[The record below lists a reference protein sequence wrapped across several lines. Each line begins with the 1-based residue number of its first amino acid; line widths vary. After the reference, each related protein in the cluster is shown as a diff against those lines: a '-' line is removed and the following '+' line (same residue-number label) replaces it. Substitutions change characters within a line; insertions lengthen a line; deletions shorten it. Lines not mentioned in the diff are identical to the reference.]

1 MAAGLANTRPPH
13 TRNTRPMRRRYAS
26 TGSRSSRTS
35 RSGCG
40 TAGSVHPAIGPHIP
54 GRALAARAC
63 ALYARGMERIV
74 HVCNGDSTDDSL
86 SLADLPGEIRVWADA
101 LDQGPVLPVSDD
113 EHWRLRGEFWAARGF
128 PGGAERLAEWDRGVD
143 EAAAAE
149 ELILWFEHDLFDQL
163 ALIRLLARLARRGLP
178 QQLTIVSIDRHP
190 EIPNFLG
197 LGELKPEQL
206 AELWPRRTPLSR
218 DAIDEAITA
227 WIAVT
232 AADPRALP
240 FLTRR
245 IKAMPFLAGA
255 LERQLE
261 ELPDPQSG
269 LSRTERQLLAAIAR
283 GVASAGELMST
294 VQAIDPRYPITD
306 RHLLATL
313 QTLGRCGLIEGGVQ
327 VSVTA
332 LGRQALAGAIDRVHE
347 AGIDDWRGGVRLAG
361 RGPVWR
367 WDGQQRKLIER

>member
-1 MAAGLANTRPPH
+1 MD
-13 TRNTRPMRRRYAS
+13 
-26 TGSRSSRTS
+26 
-35 RSGCG
+35 
-40 TAGSVHPAIGPHIP
+40 
-54 GRALAARAC
+54 
-63 ALYARGMERIV
+63 RIV
-74 HVCNGDSTDDSL
+74 HVCNGDHTADTL

-101 LDQGPVLPVSDD
+101 LDQGPVLPVSDE
-113 EHWRLRGEFWAARGF
+113 EHHRVRGEFWAARGT
-128 PGGAERLAEWDRGVD
+128 PDAAAQLAAWDRGVD

-178 QQLTIVSIDRHP
+178 PQLTVVSIDRHP
-190 EIPNFLG
+190 EVPEFLG
-197 LGELKPEQL
+197 LGQLQPEQL

-218 DAIDEAITA
+218 DALDEAITA

-232 AADPRALP
+232 AVDPRALP

-269 LSRTERQLLAAIAR
+269 LSRTERQLLAAVAR
-283 GVASAGELMST
+283 GVATAGELMTT
-294 VQAIDPRYPITD
+294 VHAIDPRYPITD
-306 RHLLATL
+306 GLLHATL
-313 QTLGRCGLIEGGVQ
+313 QTLGRCGFLEGAPAGPAGASGTADALRDVR
-327 VSVTA
+327 VTVTA

-347 AGIDDWRGGVRLAG
+347 AGIDTWRGGVRLLG

-367 WDGQQRKLIER
+367 WDGPQRKLIER

>member
-1 MAAGLANTRPPH
+1 VVA
-13 TRNTRPMRRRYAS
+13 RR
-26 TGSRSSRTS
+26 
-35 RSGCG
+35 
-40 TAGSVHPAIGPHIP
+40 GPW
-54 GRALAARAC
+54 RARDFPDDSARLAA
-63 ALYARGMERIV
+63 
-74 HVCNGDSTDDSL
+74 
-86 SLADLPGEIRVWADA
+86 
-101 LDQGPVLPVSDD
+101 
-113 EHWRLRGEFWAARGF
+113 
-128 PGGAERLAEWDRGVD
+128 WDRGVD
-143 EAAAAE
+143 EAAVAE

-190 EIPNFLG
+190 EVPSFLG
-197 LGELKPEQL
+197 MGQLKPEQL

-269 LSRTERQLLAAIAR
+269 LSRTERQLLAAVAR
-283 GVASAGELMST
+283 GVASPGELMTT

-306 RHLLATL
+306 ALLHATL
-313 QTLGRCGLIEGGVQ
+313 QTLGRCGFLEGAPTAPPAQASPAAPPAGASISAAGAAAALPAVQ
-327 VSVTA
+327 VTVTP
-332 LGRQALAGAIDRVHE
+332 LGRQALAGAVDRVHE
-347 AGIDDWRGGVRLAG
+347 AGIDDWRGGVRLLG